1 MTIRLGKALYY
12 CQKCWKASKENKS
25 ASTFA
30 GQRKAS
36 VPKVAP
42 PKVAPKPVVKPIQET
57 PINKP
62 NPAATNNQLPQN
74 RPEQEPAKLKP
85 EPTVQTVEVT
95 PKAQEAENKEEE
107 LKPLAPSV
115 PASVTTAAMK
125 ADDTAEDLADSAAK
139 QLNLN
144 TDKPAISM
152 DVKNDKEKDC
162 FICEMPAASGTYYTC
177 GEWQY
182 HEKCITCNRCGRKDR
197 EKWDDCVIFPNE
209 EGEGKG
215 VKFFC
220 KDCNLANAP
229 VCVKCQK
236 PIIDGVLTLNNPT
249 SGKDMQYHAD
259 CLNCGLCDKNMARGE
274 ELMFVNGQL
283 NCSECRMKNSITCRR
298 CNQVIMG
305 PYNSI
310 AGDTEGSKFNYHATC
325 FMCILCGKD
334 LNSSDLGGKTEVNG
348 KNEVYCMECHLEKFC
363 EKCARCSKPLIGEF
377 FRLGGEKICKEC
389 CRCVTCNNYIGGK
402 FKMTPEGKFQCMS
415 QECPANRADS

>member
-125 ADDTAEDLADSAAK
+125 ADDTAEDLADSAGTLPFCFLREHPRIA
-139 QLNLN
+139 
-144 TDKPAISM
+144 TKPCM
-152 DVKNDKEKDC
+152 
-162 FICEMPAASGTYYTC
+162 
-177 GEWQY
+177 
-182 HEKCITCNRCGRKDR
+182 
-197 EKWDDCVIFPNE
+197 
-209 EGEGKG
+209 
-215 VKFFC
+215 
-220 KDCNLANAP
+220 
-229 VCVKCQK
+229 
-236 PIIDGVLTLNNPT
+236 
-249 SGKDMQYHAD
+249 
-259 CLNCGLCDKNMARGE
+259 
-274 ELMFVNGQL
+274 
-283 NCSECRMKNSITCRR
+283 
-298 CNQVIMG
+298 
-305 PYNSI
+305 
-310 AGDTEGSKFNYHATC
+310 
-325 FMCILCGKD
+325 
-334 LNSSDLGGKTEVNG
+334 
-348 KNEVYCMECHLEKFC
+348 YCMISATSYMIF
-363 EKCARCSKPLIGEF
+363 AR
-377 FRLGGEKICKEC
+377 
-389 CRCVTCNNYIGGK
+389 Y
-402 FKMTPEGKFQCMS
+402 MS
-415 QECPANRADS
+415 PIP